1 MNVLLSLLEIVTV
14 PSKPSDIVI
23 GSITAT
29 SISISWRMPNDSVVV
44 NYVLMWER
52 DTSEECPDM
61 DKDSITLSDVST
73 SYLIT
78 GLEEWSSYNIT
89 VTANNAVGS
98 ASDSITVMTS
108 EASEENVTCCG
119 M

>member
-1 MNVLLSLLEIVTV
+1 MNVLLLLLEIVAV

-23 GSITAT
+23 DSISAT
-29 SISISWRMPNDSVVV
+29 SISISWKIPNDSVVV

-61 DKDSITLSDVST
+61 DKNIITLSDVST
-73 SYLIT
+73 SYIIT

-89 VTANNAVGS
+89 VTASNAAGS

-108 EASEENVTCCG
+108 EASE
-119 M
+119 

>member
-1 MNVLLSLLEIVTV
+1 MNVLLLLLEIFAV

-23 GSITAT
+23 GSISAI
-29 SISISWRMPNDSVVV
+29 SISISWRIPNDSVVE

-61 DKDSITLSDVST
+61 DKNIITLSDVST
-73 SYLIT
+73 SYIIT

-89 VTANNAVGS
+89 VTASNAVGY

-108 EASEENVTCCG
+108 EASE
-119 M
+119 